1 MVIIK
6 ILLLRSVCIP
16 PSHLTYPSKLHN
28 FWFVLL
34 KEKHPSPISTLPT
47 SGQRFDIYG
56 CSSIND
62 KNGSHNGQ
70 QGEHQLLNLTS
81 GLGCAQ
87 TQCFLNSSYQC
98 RKSWE
103 HFRLLTSWPEQEM
116 TISLW
121 FTNSPL
127 EVNQRHHDSLFS
139 PNLFFFSE
147 KVLAVRTRSLGY
159 WLGIWMAAT
168 AIKYA

>member
-6 ILLLRSVCIP
+6 ILFLRSVCIP

-28 FWFVLL
+28 FWFVL

-47 SGQRFDIYG
+47 SGQPFDIYG